1 MNKTPINQLQ
11 DTTCYL
17 CVCFMC
23 YLQGDRE
30 SDQRM
35 TIQMTTPVAKG
46 GFGSLVSP
54 AAGMGAYEVSYAAPA
69 LVK

>member
-1 MNKTPINQLQ
+1 
-11 DTTCYL
+11 
-17 CVCFMC
+17 
-23 YLQGDRE
+23 
-30 SDQRM
+30 M

-54 AAGMGAYEVSYAAPA
+54 AAGMGAYEVTYTAPS